1 MWFVLS
7 WWHIQ
12 YWSYWMSALI
22 IQTPILIYHF
32 QMSVLGHSHH
42 FQAPKKRRRKNRRT
56 SRSLIQISANLWY
69 KFFISFFR
77 PAVLCYL
84 CMLLLS
90 LPPFYLGIPCLTYC
104 FCCPCCRVDPL
115 TRFNLW
121 AASAMEGGIW
131 YTNMVLEHKKNVAAH
146 STNHRQGTAGDTTQ
160 KNKSRG
166 KKAPV
171 IEV

>member
-1 MWFVLS
+1 MICAIVVAYTLVVLNVG
-7 WWHIQ
+7 
-12 YWSYWMSALI
+12 SYHSNPCSHLPFSNVYGVALTI
-22 IQTPILIYHF
+22 AKHPRNGGGRIGGPAE
-32 QMSVLGHSHH
+32 V
-42 FQAPKKRRRKNRRT
+42 
-56 SRSLIQISANLWY
+56 WY
-69 KFFISFFR
+69 KSQQTSGTNIFISFFR

-121 AASAMEGGIW
+121 AARAMEGGIW

-146 STNHRQGTAGDTTQ
+146 STDHRQGTAGDTTQ